1 VDRFVML
8 SVLKLTPM
16 NQYMF
21 EKKRVECQTS
31 DFSRDQN
38 VVDDL

>member
-1 VDRFVML
+1 MDRFVML

-16 NQYMF
+16 NQYKF
-21 EKKRVECQTS
+21 GKRVEYQSS

-38 VVDDL
+38 VVDDP